1 VYGCEVPFARLGCV
15 PYTTTVTLFLR
26 AWSVP
31 SYQRDILDDNSTL
44 SKCGSEPQ
52 NRKEHQEQA
61 SHHIFHSANLLSAES
76 REKRELNFSDYRVG
90 KITFDNRQFAFITAR
105 RNDDF
110 LHPGHE
116 LTSMHSPT
124 VKAILTGRTRGFAS
138 CIFQ

>member
-1 VYGCEVPFARLGCV
+1 VSPKTEKNTG
-15 PYTTTVTLFLR
+15 
-26 AWSVP
+26 
-31 SYQRDILDDNSTL
+31 
-44 SKCGSEPQ
+44 SKPRIISFTALTFYPL
-52 NRKEHQEQA
+52 N
-61 SHHIFHSANLLSAES
+61 S

-116 LTSMHSPT
+116 LTSMHYPT